1 MVSAITRWPLFSSLR
16 EWHRRERTKRG
27 ALGATANLAT
37 IFWQFLL
44 DSTPESRRRRYGDME
59 YDWELRV
66 DTTSATVGW
75 RERLLGLLHSPYQA
89 TDPALF
95 EEMIARL
102 PIDLSRFDFIDVG
115 SGKGRVPLMAAQYPF
130 RRIIGIELLPELHRT
145 AVKNVEKLRA
155 LNDLGRNIE
164 LLQMDANEFDFPL
177 HPTVVYLFNPLP
189 EESLEKFFIRLSA
202 SLEQKPREVWI
213 IYHNPILERVL
224 AANKP
229 FVRIDGTDQYV
240 LYRHQPTS

>member
-1 MVSAITRWPLFSSLR
+1 MVPSPRQITLLSSLR
-16 EWHRRERTKRG
+16 EWYRRECLKRG
-27 ALGATANLAT
+27 VLGTGAQLAR
-37 IFWQFLL
+37 ISWQFLL
-44 DSTPESRRRRYGDME
+44 DSAPESRRRRYGDMDF
-59 YDWELRV
+59 DWNLRV
-66 DTTSATVGW
+66 DTTSATVSW
-75 RERLLGLLHSPYQA
+75 RERLLGTLHSPYQP

-95 EEMIARL
+95 QEMMSRL
-102 PIDLSRFDFIDVG
+102 PLELSNFTFIDIG

-145 AVKNVEKLRA
+145 AVSNVDKLRA